1 VAGVTRPLR
10 ADARRNRDRVV
21 AVAQEVFAE
30 HGAGASLDEVA
41 RRAGVGA
48 GTLYRHFPN
57 RAALQE
63 AVYRGAVEE
72 LGELGRTLMDTRDP
86 TAALEGWMRLLV
98 GHMVARRGLA
108 EALVDALGKG
118 SEVFADCHRV
128 LHETGGALVE
138 RARAAGVVRDDLDQ
152 RDLLWMAHGVAL
164 AAESEGGDA
173 RVERLLNIL
182 IAGMTGQA
190 AP

>member
-1 VAGVTRPLR
+1 VTRPLR
-10 ADARRNRDRVV
+10 ADARRNRDRIV

-30 HGAGASLDEVA
+30 QGAGASLDEVA

-63 AVYRGAVEE
+63 AVYRGSVEE
-72 LGELGRTLMDTRDP
+72 LGELGRALMDTHDP
-86 TAALEGWMRLLV
+86 GSALDGWMRLLV
-98 GHMVARRGLA
+98 AHMVARRGLA

-128 LHETGGALVE
+128 LHETGGAMVE
-138 RARAAGVVRDDLDQ
+138 RGRAAGVLRDDLDQ
-152 RDLLWMAHGVAL
+152 RDLLWMAHGVSM
-164 AAESEGGDA
+164 AAEGDGGAD
-173 RVERLLNIL
+173 RVERLLGVL
-182 IAGMTGQA
+182 IAGLSRPT
-190 AP
+190 